1 MKSRAVS
8 AISIRARGL
17 FVVFFL
23 TLSGCTLPRPA
34 STPVVYDFGP
44 GALQMPAS
52 TRIAPLPPIEIT
64 TPQASSAL
72 GGVAV
77 LYRLGY
83 ADAQALQ
90 PYTLARWSMPPAQL
104 IDQRLRAQL
113 SLRRPVI
120 VTGEI
125 LQAKPPQR
133 SASIPPLTAVLP
145 PPPPVKP
152 MLNLRLTL
160 EEFSQLFSS
169 PSQSSGL
176 LRLRATLT
184 LRHASHDT
192 LLAQRSFIVQH
203 SAPSADASGGVRALT
218 AATDQAISEIE
229 QWLAQAAPSANNAS
243 AE

>member
-1 MKSRAVS
+1 MNNIAVS
-8 AISIRARGL
+8 AISERARAL
-17 FVVFFL
+17 FFIFFL
-23 TLSGCTLPRPA
+23 SLTGCTVPRPA

-44 GALQMPAS
+44 GALQAPAS
-52 TRIAPLPPIEIT
+52 SHVAPLPPIELAM
-64 TPQASSAL
+64 PQASGAL
-72 GGVAV
+72 GGVAL

-104 IDQRLRAQL
+104 IDQRLREHL
-113 SLRRPVI
+113 SLRRPVV

-125 LQAKPPQR
+125 MQAKPPQR
-133 SASIPPLTAVLP
+133 SASMPASVTLP
-145 PPPPVKP
+145 PPPIKP

-160 EEFSQLFSS
+160 EEFSQLFAS

-184 LRHASHDT
+184 LRHSSHDN

-203 SAPSADASGGVRALT
+203 AAPSADASGGVHALT
-218 AATDQAISEIE
+218 AATDQAINDIE
-229 QWLAQAAPSANNAS
+229 QWLAQVAASTDDAAGK
-243 AE
+243 

>member
-1 MKSRAVS
+1 MKSRAAS
-8 AISIRARGL
+8 ALSVRSRGL
-17 FVVFFL
+17 FVIFFL
-23 TLSGCTLPRPA
+23 ILAGCTLPRPA

-44 GALQMPAS
+44 GALQAPAS

-72 GGVAV
+72 SGVAV

-104 IDQRLRAQL
+104 IDQRLRSHS
-113 SLRRPVI
+113 SLRRPVT

-133 SASIPPLTAVLP
+133 SASWPMAGALP

-160 EEFSQLFSS
+160 EEFSQLFAS

-192 LLAQRSFIVQH
+192 LLAQRSFIVQQP
-203 SAPSADASGGVRALT
+203 APSADASGGVRALA

-229 QWLAQAAPSANNAS
+229 QWLAQAEPAATNP
-243 AE
+243 

>member
-1 MKSRAVS
+1 MKSRAAS
-8 AISIRARGL
+8 ALSIRTRGL
-17 FVVFFL
+17 FVIFCL
-23 TLSGCTLPRPA
+23 ALSGCTLPRPA

-44 GALQMPAS
+44 GALQTPAS

-104 IDQRLRAQL
+104 IDQRLRGHL

-133 SASIPPLTAVLP
+133 SASTPLQAALP

-160 EEFSQLFSS
+160 EEFSQLFTS

-176 LRLRATLT
+176 LRLRATVTQRSAAGESLV
-184 LRHASHDT
+184 
-192 LLAQRSFIVQH
+192 AQRTFVAKQ
-203 SAPSADASGGVRALT
+203 DAASPDAAGGVKALSL
-218 AATDQAISEIE
+218 AADQVIGEIE
-229 QWLAQAAPSANNAS
+229 QWLMQM
-243 AE
+243 ER

>member
-1 MKSRAVS
+1 MLSIAAS
-8 AISIRARGL
+8 AIFIRARAL
-17 FVVFFL
+17 FVIFFL
-23 TLSGCTLPRPA
+23 TLTGCTLPRPA

-44 GALQMPAS
+44 GSLQAPAS
-52 TRIAPLPPIEIT
+52 TGTAALEPIEIT
-64 TPQASSAL
+64 TAQASSAL

-104 IDQRLRAQL
+104 IDQRLRARL

-133 SASIPPLTAVLP
+133 SASTPLQAALP
-145 PPPPVKP
+145 PPPPDKP

-160 EEFSQLFSS
+160 EEFSQLFTS

-192 LLAQRSFIVQH
+192 LLAQRSFVVQAA
-203 SAPSADASGGVRALT
+203 APSADASGGVRALT
-218 AATDQAISEIE
+218 AATDLAISEIE
-229 QWLAQAAPSANNAS
+229 QWLAQIATAAP
-243 AE
+243 

>member
-1 MKSRAVS
+1 MKFRAIS
-8 AISIRARGL
+8 AISVRARGL
-17 FVVFFL
+17 FVIFFL
-23 TLSGCTLPRPA
+23 ALSGCTLPRPA

-44 GALQMPAS
+44 GALKTPAS

-104 IDQRLRAQL
+104 IDQRLRAHL

-133 SASIPPLTAVLP
+133 SASTPLQAALP

-160 EEFSQLFSS
+160 EEFSQLFAS

-192 LLAQRSFIVQH
+192 LLAQRSFIVQQ

-229 QWLAQAAPSANNAS
+229 QWLAQATPSESNVS
-243 AE
+243 IK